1 MTTKTKVNFLPNY
14 HDNRLG
20 KYQERDCD
28 FKDAFRIGKFF
39 IVLRSVWRR
48 GVCDND
54 NWTAWRRGSILE
66 TKTSEKVYRSI
77 SHLDFQANHDRVRIF
92 ITSRNCAQRFEA
104 WKYFNKV

>member
-39 IVLRSVWRR
+39 IVLRSV
-48 GVCDND
+48 
-54 NWTAWRRGSILE
+54 
-66 TKTSEKVYRSI
+66 
-77 SHLDFQANHDRVRIF
+77 
-92 ITSRNCAQRFEA
+92 
-104 WKYFNKV
+104 